1 MNTWVKTRLHLLLFG
16 VLFYWVG
23 ITVLAQTPVSEMPAS
38 DKSTNSAAATSDAQ
52 VALSETQLTQE
63 PAQNEPAV
71 NFQATPPLSPS
82 FAASSADATKLS
94 YTKPASGTGSQLL
107 TVFLSLVFIVAL
119 IYGLSL
125 FVRKFGQGM
134 GYSSQHIKSLANMS
148 VGTRER
154 IVLIEVGDKQIL
166 VGVTP
171 TQINALHVFDS
182 PVVEVENTQPAAS
195 DFAQKFKAVLSA
207 HIQKPK

>member
-1 MNTWVKTRLHLLLFG
+1 MNTWVKTRLQVLLFG

-23 ITVLAQTPVSEMPAS
+23 VTVLAQTPVSEMPATN
-38 DKSTNSAAATSDAQ
+38 KSTTSAAVTSDAQ
-52 VALSETQLTQE
+52 SALSETQLTQE
-63 PAQNEPAV
+63 PAQDESTGK
-71 NFQATPPLSPS
+71 FQATPQLSPS

-182 PVVEVENTQPAAS
+182 PVVEMENTQPAVS

-207 HIQKPK
+207 HIQKSK